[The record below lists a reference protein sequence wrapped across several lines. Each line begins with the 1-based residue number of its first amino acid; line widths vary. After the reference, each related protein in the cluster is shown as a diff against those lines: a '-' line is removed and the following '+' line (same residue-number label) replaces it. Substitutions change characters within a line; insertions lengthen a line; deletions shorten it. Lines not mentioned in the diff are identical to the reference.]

1 MLPGFKLSR
10 APMHAASA
18 SWTRRYIRPWGDHHL
33 PGVQV
38 GKEIEDVDVENGI
51 DLLVGVDVDVDV
63 ALQVGVPQQGG
74 HT

>member
-1 MLPGFKLSR
+1 
-10 APMHAASA
+10 MHAASA
-18 SWTRRYIRPWGDHHL
+18 SWTRRYIRPWGDYHL

-38 GKEIEDVDVENGI
+38 GKEIEDVDVENDI
-51 DLLVGVDVDVDV
+51 DLLVGVDV

>member
-38 GKEIEDVDVENGI
+38 GKEIEDVDAQNDI
-51 DLLVGVDVDVDV
+51 DLLVGVDV

>member
-1 MLPGFKLSR
+1 
-10 APMHAASA
+10 MHAASS
-18 SWTRRYIRPWGDHHL
+18 SWTRRHIRPWGDHHL
-33 PGVQV
+33 SGVQV
-38 GKEIEDVDVENGI
+38 GKEIEDVDAQNDI